1 MSRRSGQTGWL
12 EVKEKQGR
20 KAYIARFRTDESG
33 QDGRTKRSVFIGF
46 VDEMTRSQAE
56 FKKLQLVSKAGVNEP
71 DYLFKLTDLFSS
83 RVTQFEQTYLPRRK
97 GSTVCTIRYFIR
109 KYLLPKWG
117 QTPVASITA
126 EAVNEWIGE
135 LTNLAPS
142 SVRHAVKVL
151 QLIIGS
157 RFEKK
162 SIHFP
167 SCIEEESET
176 ACYSQEQVERI
187 LGAAEGKYEIL
198 FATAAG
204 TGMRAGELYGL
215 QVDDIDFSRNV
226 IHVRRSAW
234 EGELQ
239 SPKTRNA
246 RRAISITKSLA
257 NMLKGHLDGRTTGLV
272 FPCRAYN
279 GIQRPL
285 RNSNV
290 LKWGLHPILRKL
302 KIPMAGMHAFRHY
315 RVTALIESNVPLET
329 VKAWIGHGSEAMIR
343 RYSHLRPDC
352 FEKHLAA
359 VPDVSAGIAP
369 KSPLEKR
376 GLAA

>member
-1 MSRRSGQTGWL
+1 MLARAQSTPWAVDIAQVIRVRCGHFEARSAMPENLLHTEGQNVVPSGRQKAAVPARKRGKSMSRRSGQTGWL
-12 EVKEKQGR
+12 EVKERQGR
-20 KAYIARFRTDESG
+20 KAYYARFRTDESG
-33 QDGRTKRSVFIGF
+33 QDARTKRSMFIGF
-46 VDEMTRSQAE
+46 VDEMTRNQAE
-56 FKKLQLVSKAGVNEP
+56 LKKLQLVAKAGVNEP
-71 DYLFKLTDLFSS
+71 DYLSKRSDLFSG
-83 RVTQFEQTYLPRRK
+83 RVTQLEQTYLPRRK
-97 GSTVCTIRYFIR
+97 GSTVRTIRYFIR

-126 EAVNEWIGE
+126 EAVNEWIGG

-151 QLIIGS
+151 QLVIGT

-167 SCIEEESET
+167 SCIEEESEP
-176 ACYSQEQVERI
+176 ACYSQEQVQRI
-187 LGAAEGKYEIL
+187 LGAAEGQYKIL

-215 QVDDIDFSRNV
+215 QVEDADFSRNV

-257 NMLKGHLDGRTTGLV
+257 DMLKDHLDGRTTGLL
-272 FPCRAYN
+272 FPSRAYK
-279 GIQRPL
+279 GKR
-285 RNSNV
+285 
-290 LKWGLHPILRKL
+290 
-302 KIPMAGMHAFRHY
+302 
-315 RVTALIESNVPLET
+315 
-329 VKAWIGHGSEAMIR
+329 
-343 RYSHLRPDC
+343 
-352 FEKHLAA
+352 
-359 VPDVSAGIAP
+359 AP
-369 KSPLEKR
+369 
-376 GLAA
+376 

>member
-1 MSRRSGQTGWL
+1 MVQ
-12 EVKEKQGR
+12 
-20 KAYIARFRTDESG
+20 
-33 QDGRTKRSVFIGF
+33 
-46 VDEMTRSQAE
+46 
-56 FKKLQLVSKAGVNEP
+56 KLGLV
-71 DYLFKLTDLFSS
+71 
-83 RVTQFEQTYLPRRK
+83 
-97 GSTVCTIRYFIR
+97 
-109 KYLLPKWG
+109 
-117 QTPVASITA
+117 TA
-126 EAVNEWIGE
+126 
-135 LTNLAPS
+135 
-142 SVRHAVKVL
+142 RHAVKVL

-176 ACYSQEQVERI
+176 ACYSQEQVQRI

-215 QVDDIDFSRNV
+215 QVDDIDFFRNV

-246 RRAISITKSLA
+246 RRAISITKSLG
-257 NMLKGHLDGRTTGLV
+257 NMLKGHLDGRTTGLI

-285 RNSNV
+285 
-290 LKWGLHPILRKL
+290 
-302 KIPMAGMHAFRHY
+302 
-315 RVTALIESNVPLET
+315 
-329 VKAWIGHGSEAMIR
+329 
-343 RYSHLRPDC
+343 
-352 FEKHLAA
+352 
-359 VPDVSAGIAP
+359 
-369 KSPLEKR
+369 
-376 GLAA
+376 

>member
-1 MSRRSGQTGWL
+1 MSRRSGQNGWL
-12 EVKEKQGR
+12 EVKAKQGR
-20 KAYIARFRTDESG
+20 KAYYARFRTDESG
-33 QDGRTKRSVFIGF
+33 QDGRTKRSMFIGF
-46 VDEMTRSQAE
+46 VDEMTRNQAE
-56 FKKLQLVSKAGVNEP
+56 LKKLQLVAKAGVNEP
-71 DYLFKLTDLFSS
+71 DYLSKLGDLFSG
-83 RVTQFEQTYLPRRK
+83 RVTQIEHTYLPRRK

-126 EAVNEWIGE
+126 ETVNEWIGE
-135 LTNLAPS
+135 LTTLAPI
-142 SVRHAVKVL
+142 SVRHLVDVL
-151 QLIIGS
+151 QLVIGS

-167 SCIEEESET
+167 SCIEEEPES

-187 LGAAEGKYEIL
+187 LGAAEGQYKTL
-198 FATAAG
+198 FATAAD

-215 QVDDIDFSRNV
+215 QVEDIDFSRNV

-246 RRAISITKSLA
+246 RRAISITKSLID
-257 NMLKGHLDGRTTGLV
+257 MLTDHLDGRTTGLV
-272 FPCRAYN
+272 FPCRAYK
-279 GIQRPL
+279 GKQRPL

-290 LKWGLHPILRKL
+290 LKWGLHPLLRKL
-302 KIPMAGMHAFRHY
+302 KIPIAGMHAFRHY
-315 RVTALIESNVPLET
+315 RVTALMENNVPLET
-329 VKAWIGHGSEAMIR
+329 IKAWIGHGSEAMIR
-343 RYSHLRPDC
+343 HYSHLRPDC
-352 FEKHLAA
+352 FEKHLAV
-359 VPDVSAGIAP
+359 VPDVLAGIAP
-369 KSPLEKR
+369 KSPLEKG